1 MMKTN
6 KISNDT
12 KLQTA
17 TLRMKLWKWTSDYSV
32 RSPVLHFRDSLK
44 CYYLF
49 MYLFIYVFIYLFIY
63 PLSVTTCGW
72 SYDVLTVSE
81 YNPSK
86 IKTLD

>member
-6 KISNDT
+6 KISNDA
-12 KLQTA
+12 KFQTA

-32 RSPVLHFRDSLK
+32 RSPVLHFREAVK

-49 MYLFIYVFIYLFIY
+49 TYLFIY

-81 YNPSK
+81 YTPSK
-86 IKTLD
+86 ARTPDNT